1 MVQYSAGSV
10 SEQAS
15 DLARL
20 LEEASPDRAFDF
32 ALGMHE
38 RACRG
43 ADQTWIDLWHEVV
56 TILKGAGQPA
66 MPSPAGRSEAA
77 ASVVLPATSV
87 TVGLSGAEA
96 LEPLPVVP
104 PARASGLGLAPP

>member
-1 MVQYSAGSV
+1 MVQYSANSFT
-10 SEQAS
+10 EQAS

-20 LEEASPDRAFDF
+20 LKEASPARAFDF

-43 ADQTWIDLWHEVV
+43 ADQAWIDLWHEVV

-66 MPSPAGRSEAA
+66 MPSPADRTEVA
-77 ASVVLPATSV
+77 ASFVLPATSV
-87 TVGLSGAEA
+87 EVGLAGAEA

-104 PARASGLGLAPP
+104 PALASGLGLTPP